1 MGSTTIADLDLEQG
15 FFNIIN
21 GEKRTSLRSGHGTNP
36 SNLEKLPDVPV
47 ASSRDV
53 DDAVAGA
60 RSAFMQWSEVAI
72 DRRREL
78 LNQFINSLETST
90 DRFARLLTLE
100 QGKPVCIWRNAQA
113 PNAF

>member
-15 FFNIIN
+15 FFNTIN
-21 GEKRTSLRSGHGTNP
+21 GEKRMSSRSGHGTNP
-36 SNLEKLPDVPV
+36 SNLERLPDVPV

-60 RSAFMQWSEVAI
+60 RSAFMQWSAVATE
-72 DRRREL
+72 RRREL
-78 LNQFINSLETST
+78 LNQFINALEIST

-100 QGKPVCIWRNAQA
+100 QGKPVCIWRKAQTL
-113 PNAF
+113 NGF